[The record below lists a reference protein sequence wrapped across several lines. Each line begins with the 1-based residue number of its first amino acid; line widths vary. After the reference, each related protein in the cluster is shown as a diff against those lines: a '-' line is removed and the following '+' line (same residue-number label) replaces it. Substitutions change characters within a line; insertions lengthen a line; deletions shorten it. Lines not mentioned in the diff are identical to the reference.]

1 MANETYNKDRSI
13 IRQNQTQHCREYLS
27 KMGYLQSLNPYE
39 FTIYVELM
47 TDFCYEGLTPKITE
61 RLKKFNKLM
70 GDRLTNDVDGIEI

>member
-1 MANETYNKDRSI
+1 
-13 IRQNQTQHCREYLS
+13 
-27 KMGYLQSLNPYE
+27 MGYLQSLDPYE

-70 GDRLTNDVDGIEI
+70 EDRLTNDVDGIEI